1 MFIIQFL
8 LRFIGIL
15 LLLVLIFINTQD
27 GKDYMTEMGIPS
39 QNDTI
44 RVWTGLDLDETLSPN
59 DQLNDQR
66 PIYGFFDL
74 LSFFFVSCTLLSYIF
89 LSLNIYELRFLFAHI
104 IISSVSAKK
113 ALDNLVSRMK
123 DLSETYY
130 NSGSEAMR
138 EVTRKNSVPQIWDLV
153 TKQIEMRIPFE
164 DILIILGN
172 SAALT
177 RKRYD
182 RNIKVIANLSNL
194 SPSIGIMGTVL
205 GLMNTLGNLSD
216 PSNLGPSMS
225 LALLT
230 TFYGLFLSVI
240 IFKPILTHVENMKA
254 TEMNCYQAVSFWL
267 RNLALNKPSFYL
279 DQTVQKTKYIL

>member
-1 MFIIQFL
+1 MFIVQAL

-15 LLLVLIFINTQD
+15 LLIALIFINTQD
-27 GKDYMTEMGIPS
+27 GKNYMNEKGIPL
-39 QNDTI
+39 QNNTI
-44 RVWTGLDLDETLSPN
+44 RIWTGLNLDETLSPN

-66 PIYGFFDL
+66 PIYGVFDL
-74 LSFFFVSCTLLSYIF
+74 PSFFFVICILLSYIL
-89 LSLNIYELRFLFAHI
+89 LSLNIYELVFLLAHVI
-104 IISSVSAKK
+104 VSSTSAKK
-113 ALDNLVSRMK
+113 ILDNLISKMK

-130 NSGSEAMR
+130 QNGSEAMR
-138 EVTRKNSVPQIWDLV
+138 EVTRKDSIPQIWDLV
-153 TKQIEMRIPFE
+153 IKQIEMRIPFE

-216 PSNLGPSMS
+216 PTNLGPSMS

-240 IFKPILTHVENMKA
+240 VFKPFLTHIENMK
-254 TEMNCYQAVSFWL
+254 TIEMNCYQAVSFWL

-279 DQTVQKTKYIL
+279 DQAIQKTKHIH